1 MISRASHS
9 WSDVVAEDADDS
21 GVTDRPSGLTRL
33 ERAAAGLLGLGG
45 VGCGGFG
52 VFYSSNQAGTTA
64 LLLIGAA
71 FLLMAVQGTAIVKA
85 GKDSFEL
92 ERRRAVDKLTEKATD
107 ALEDE
112 QTAEAAVL
120 LDAARE
126 MAPQASD
133 AVLRRLTYELYEQRV
148 AQAVAELPRSLDI
161 SRRARFGKHEFD
173 LVVTD
178 PARDGR
184 RVAIEVRTTS
194 GAFLGTAR
202 VRAPLG
208 HAQELGLPVL
218 IVANARL
225 STAARA
231 YFGPTAAFVEWQGD
245 HDSAALHDAIGRLLD
260 ITPSTE

>member
-1 MISRASHS
+1 MF
-9 WSDVVAEDADDS
+9 
-21 GVTDRPSGLTRL
+21 T
-33 ERAAAGLLGLGG
+33 
-45 VGCGGFG
+45 
-52 VFYSSNQAGTTA
+52 SSNQAGTTA

-92 ERRRAVDKLTEKATD
+92 ERRRTVEKLTAKATA

-112 QTAEAAVL
+112 QTAEAAAL
-120 LDAARE
+120 LEVARE

-148 AQAVAELPRSLDI
+148 AQAVAELPPPMDV
-161 SRRARFGKHEFD
+161 SRRAPVGKREFD

-194 GAFLGTAR
+194 GDFLGTAR
-202 VRAPLG
+202 VRAPLD
-208 HAQELGLPVL
+208 HARELGLPVL

-225 STAARA
+225 STSARA
-231 YFGPTAAFVEWQGD
+231 HFGPTAAFVEWQGD

-260 ITPSTE
+260 STPGTE